1 MERGRDILR
10 SSVKTTSIT
19 ETKFKE
25 VGELTYR
32 LFDNSVLRSE
42 RRKRIHGFENT
53 AGLLFLASMS
63 EYDELLYEESGMFSF
78 SCYIPFSPDDLLSE
92 LYSGSS
98 NSLRLDMQFTVVY

>member
-19 ETKFKE
+19 EIKFKI
-25 VGELTYR
+25 GELTYR

-92 LYSGSS
+92 SYSGSS
-98 NSLRLDMQFTVVY
+98 NSLRLDMQFTVVH